1 MSARPPCILIVDDD
15 NDFVVMASRLLGYAG
30 YRTLTATSG
39 SAALDLLRQSF
50 PPSGHS
56 VNDVAWEG
64 QGERWREAGDGVD
77 LILLDVMLPD
87 VDGVEICR
95 RLRQDPALRYIP
107 IILVTALASADQV
120 IAGLDAGADDYIT
133 KPFEPPIWL
142 ARIRAQL
149 RVRSMERELE
159 QRNRDLAA
167 LNAVSAAVTSS
178 LELDEILTATMR
190 GIRDTLNVEAGI
202 LLLLDE
208 DRGSLV
214 FKQAFTNS
222 QDWIMERDFHAD
234 QGLIGFS
241 VQEQTPVVVND
252 VSSDPR
258 FHPASDTLGEDD
270 NPARSLACVPLLVKG
285 RALGAI
291 AVLNKRDG
299 PFSMRDLYLL
309 ESIAASVA
317 VAIENSRLF
326 HNLTVAYADLE
337 THRWQLLQSHN
348 TLQALFDGITDGLY
362 IVDATLN
369 LVAVNQARAARVQAQ
384 PEALIGRPCYQ
395 VLHGR
400 ESPCPGCLVGEVFRQ
415 PAGGKPH
422 PRQRINRQYG
432 PDGEQTEWEM
442 SVYPITD
449 AIQRPIQAIVLE
461 RDVTETR
468 RLEASLAQSEK
479 LAAIGQLAAGVAHE
493 INNPLTAIIANAQL
507 LRREIPSDDPR
518 YESVDLIVR
527 ASERAHKVIRGLL
540 DFARQERLE
549 FQPIDINASLS
560 TTLELVQ
567 HQFRQHNIVLNVQ
580 LTPGLPQV
588 YASQDHLQGVW
599 LNLLLNAR
607 DALIGR
613 ADPRVRV
620 QTGWEDSHITV
631 TISDNGPGIPP
642 AQLKRVLE
650 PFFTTK
656 APGQG
661 TGLGLSTCYRIIK
674 QHGGDLR
681 IDSQVEQGTTVV
693 VSLPVAG

>member
-1 MSARPPCILIVDDD
+1 MAARSPCILIVDDD
-15 NDFVVMASRLLGYAG
+15 NDFVVMASQLLGYAG

-39 SAALDLLRQSF
+39 DAALDLLHQLST
-50 PPSGHS
+50 
-56 VNDVAWEG
+56 DAQE
-64 QGERWREAGDGVD
+64 DGVD
-77 LILLDVMLPD
+77 LVLLDVMLPGI
-87 VDGVEICR
+87 DGVEVCR
-95 RLRQDPALRYIP
+95 RLRQAPALRHIP
-107 IILVTALASADQV
+107 IILVTALDTADQV
-120 IAGLDAGADDYIT
+120 ITGLDAGADDYIT
-133 KPFEPPIWL
+133 KPFEPAVLL

-149 RVRSMERELE
+149 RLRSMERELE

-167 LNAVSAAVTSS
+167 LNAITAAVTAS
-178 LELDEILTATMR
+178 LELDEILTATMQ
-190 GIRDTLNVEAGI
+190 GIRSVLDVEGGI

-208 DRGSLV
+208 ERGTLT
-214 FKQAFTNS
+214 FKQAFNHS
-222 QDWIMERDFHAD
+222 QDWIVERGAECS
-234 QGLIGFS
+234 QGLVAACLRERVS
-241 VQEQTPVVVND
+241 LVVND

-258 FHPASDTLGEDD
+258 FDPEQDTLGEGSQ
-270 NPARSLACVPLLVKG
+270 ATRSLACAPLLVKG
-285 RALGAI
+285 RPLGAI
-291 AVLNKRDG
+291 ALVNKIGG
-299 PFSMRDLYLL
+299 PFTRRDVHLL
-309 ESIAASVA
+309 ESIVASVA
-317 VAIENSRLF
+317 VALENSRLF
-326 HNLTVAYADLE
+326 HNLTAAYADLE

-369 LVAVNQARAARVQAQ
+369 LVAVNQARATRVNAQ
-384 PEALIGRPCYQ
+384 PEALIGRPCYE

-400 ESPCPGCLVGEVFRQ
+400 ESPCPGCLVNEVFRQ
-415 PAGGKPH
+415 PPGGKPQ

-432 PDGEQTEWEM
+432 PDGGQTEWEM

-449 AIQRPIQAIVLE
+449 AVQRPTQAIVLE

-507 LRREIPSDDPR
+507 LQREIPADDPR

-540 DFARQERLE
+540 DFARQERPE
-549 FQPIDINASLS
+549 FQPTDINASLS

-567 HQFRQHNIVLNVQ
+567 HQFRQHNIALDVQ

-588 YASQDHLQGVW
+588 EASHDHLQGVW

-607 DALIGR
+607 DALMGR
-613 ADPRVRV
+613 ANPRVRV
-620 QTGWEDSHITV
+620 QTGWENSHITV

-681 IDSQVEQGTTVV
+681 LDSQVGQGTTVV
-693 VSLPVAG
+693 VTLPVAE

>member
-1 MSARPPCILIVDDD
+1 MAARSPCILIVDDD
-15 NDFVVMASRLLGYAG
+15 NDFVVMTSQLLGYAG

-39 SAALDLLRQSF
+39 DAALDLLHQLSTDAQEDR
-50 PPSGHS
+50 
-56 VNDVAWEG
+56 
-64 QGERWREAGDGVD
+64 VD
-77 LILLDVMLPD
+77 LVLLDVMLRD
-87 VDGVEICR
+87 MDGIEICR
-95 RLRQDPALRYIP
+95 HLRQDPALRHIP
-107 IILVTALASADQV
+107 ILLVTALTGATQV
-120 IAGLDAGADDYIT
+120 TAGLDAGADDYIT
-133 KPFEPPIWL
+133 KPFEPSVLL

-149 RVRSMERELE
+149 RLRSMERELE

-167 LNAVSAAVTSS
+167 LNAITAAVTAS
-178 LELDEILTATMR
+178 LELDEILTATMQ
-190 GIRDTLNVEAGI
+190 GIRSVLDVEGSI

-208 DRGSLV
+208 ERGALM
-214 FKQAFTNS
+214 FKQAFTHS
-222 QDWIMERDFHAD
+222 QDWIVERDIHTG
-234 QGLIGFS
+234 QGLIGAS
-241 VQEQTPVVVND
+241 IQEQTPLVVDD
-252 VSSDPR
+252 VSRDPR
-258 FHPASDTLGEDD
+258 FSPASDALGEHD
-270 NPARSLACVPLLVKG
+270 NATRSLACVPLLVKG
-285 RALGAI
+285 HALGAI
-291 AVLNKRDG
+291 AVLNKRNG
-299 PFSMRDLYLL
+299 LFTTRDLYLL
-309 ESIAASVA
+309 ESIAASIA

-326 HNLTVAYADLE
+326 HNLSVAYADLE

-369 LVAVNQARAARVQAQ
+369 LVAVNQARAGQVNAQ
-384 PEALIGRPCYQ
+384 PETLIGRPCYE

-400 ESPCPGCLVGEVFRQ
+400 ESPCPGCLVNEVFRQ
-415 PAGGKPH
+415 PPGGKPQ

-432 PDGEQTEWEM
+432 PDGEQIEWEM

-449 AIQRPIQAIVLE
+449 AVQRPIQAIVLE

-507 LRREIPSDDPR
+507 LRREIPANDPR

-540 DFARQERLE
+540 DFARQERPE
-549 FQPIDINASLS
+549 FQPTDINASLS

-567 HQFRQHNIVLNVQ
+567 HQFRQHNIALDVQ

-588 YASQDHLQGVW
+588 EASHDHLQGVW

-607 DALIGR
+607 DAV
-613 ADPRVRV
+613 AACANPRVRV
-620 QTGWEDSHITV
+620 QTGWENSHIYV

-681 IDSQVEQGTTVV
+681 LDSQVGQGTTVV
-693 VSLPVAG
+693 VTLPVAG

>member
-1 MSARPPCILIVDDD
+1 MSAHPPCILIVDDD
-15 NDFVVMASRLLGYAG
+15 NDFVVMARQLLSYAG

-39 SAALDLLRQSF
+39 DAALELLHHLSTEVQ
-50 PPSGHS
+50 
-56 VNDVAWEG
+56 
-64 QGERWREAGDGVD
+64 GDGVD
-77 LILLDVMLPD
+77 LILLDVMMPGI
-87 VDGVEICR
+87 DGIEVCG
-95 RLRQDPALRYIP
+95 RLRQDPTFRHIP
-107 IILVTALASADQV
+107 IILVTALASAHQV
-120 IAGLDAGADDYIT
+120 TAGLDAGADDYIT
-133 KPFEPPIWL
+133 KPFEPSVLL

-167 LNAVSAAVTSS
+167 LNAITAAVTAS
-178 LELDEILTATMR
+178 LELDEILTATMQ
-190 GIRDTLNVEAGI
+190 GIRSVLDVEGGI

-208 DRGSLV
+208 ERGALL
-214 FKQAFTNS
+214 FKQAFSYS
-222 QDWIMERDFHAD
+222 QDWIVERGAECGR
-234 QGLIGFS
+234 GLIGAC
-241 VQEQTPVVVND
+241 VQERTSRVVND
-252 VSSDPR
+252 VSSDPC
-258 FHPASDTLGEDD
+258 FDPEDALSHVV
-270 NPARSLACVPLLVKG
+270 NGVVEGNAIRSLACTPLLVKG
-285 RALGAI
+285 RPLGAI
-291 AVLNKRDG
+291 ALVNKIAG
-299 PFSMRDLYLL
+299 PFTTRDLHLL

-317 VAIENSRLF
+317 IAIENSRLF
-326 HNLTVAYADLE
+326 HNLTAAYADLE
-337 THRWQLLQSHN
+337 RHRWQLLQSHN

-369 LVAVNQARAARVQAQ
+369 LVAVNQARAARVNAQ

-395 VLHGR
+395 VLQGR
-400 ESPCPGCLVGEVFRQ
+400 EGPCPGCLVGEVFRQ
-415 PAGGKPH
+415 LPGKTPQS
-422 PRQRINRQYG
+422 RQRINRQYG
-432 PDGEQTEWEM
+432 PDGELTEWEM
-442 SVYPITD
+442 NVYPITD
-449 AIQRPIQAIVLE
+449 ALHRPVQAIVLE

-507 LRREIPSDDPR
+507 LRQEIPADDPR

-549 FQPIDINASLS
+549 FQPIDINTSLS
-560 TTLELVQ
+560 AALELVQ
-567 HQFRQHNIVLNVQ
+567 HQFRQYNIALDVQ

-588 YASQDHLQGVW
+588 YASHDHLQGVW

-607 DALIGR
+607 DALMGR
-613 ADPRVRV
+613 ANPRVRV
-620 QTGWEDSHITV
+620 QTGWENSHIMV

-681 IDSQVEQGTTVV
+681 IESQVEQGTTVIV
-693 VSLPVAG
+693 TLPLSERFTSL

>member
-1 MSARPPCILIVDDD
+1 VVASHKHMGARPPCILIVDDD
-15 NDFVVMASRLLGYAG
+15 NDFVVMASQLLGYAG
-30 YRTLTATSG
+30 YRTLMATSG
-39 SAALDLLRQSF
+39 DAALDLLHQLST
-50 PPSGHS
+50 
-56 VNDVAWEG
+56 DA
-64 QGERWREAGDGVD
+64 QGDGVD
-77 LILLDVMLPD
+77 LVLLDVMLPD
-87 VDGVEICR
+87 ISGVEVCH
-95 RLRQDPALRYIP
+95 RLRQDPALRHIP
-107 IILVTALASADQV
+107 IILVTALASTDQV
-120 IAGLDAGADDYIT
+120 ITGLDTGADDYIT
-133 KPFEPPIWL
+133 KPFEPPVLL

-149 RVRSMERELE
+149 RLRSMERELE

-167 LNAVSAAVTSS
+167 LNAITAAVTAS
-178 LELDEILTATMR
+178 LELDEILTATMQ
-190 GIRDTLNVEAGI
+190 GIRSVLDVEGGI

-208 DRGSLV
+208 ERGTLM
-214 FKQAFTNS
+214 FKQAFNHS
-222 QDWIMERDFHAD
+222 QDWIVERGVECS
-234 QGLIGFS
+234 QGLIAACLRERAS
-241 VQEQTPVVVND
+241 LVVND
-252 VSSDPR
+252 VSGDPR
-258 FHPASDTLGEDD
+258 FDPEQDTLGEGSRDTAGRT
-270 NPARSLACVPLLVKG
+270 PTRSLACAPLLVKG
-285 RALGAI
+285 RPLGAI
-291 AVLNKRDG
+291 ALVNKIGG
-299 PFSMRDLYLL
+299 PFTRRDVHLL
-309 ESIAASVA
+309 ESIVASVA

-326 HNLTVAYADLE
+326 HNLTAAYADLE

-369 LVAVNQARAARVQAQ
+369 LVAVNQARATRVNAQ

-395 VLHGR
+395 VLHRR
-400 ESPCPGCLVGEVFRQ
+400 EGPCPGCLVGEVFRQ
-415 PAGGKPH
+415 PPGRKPQ
-422 PRQRINRQYG
+422 PRQRLHRQYG
-432 PDGEQTEWEM
+432 PDGELTEWEM
-442 SVYPITD
+442 SVYPISDVT
-449 AIQRPIQAIVLE
+449 QRPVQAIVLE

-507 LRREIPSDDPR
+507 LRREIPADDPR

-549 FQPIDINASLS
+549 FQLVDINASLS
-560 TTLELVQ
+560 TSLELVQ
-567 HQFRQHNIVLNVQ
+567 HQFRQHNIALDAQ

-607 DALIGR
+607 DALMGR
-613 ADPRVRV
+613 ANPRVRV
-620 QTGWEDSHITV
+620 QTGWENSHITV

-681 IDSQVEQGTTVV
+681 IESQVEQGTTVV
-693 VSLPVAG
+693 VTLPVAE

>member
-1 MSARPPCILIVDDD
+1 
-15 NDFVVMASRLLGYAG
+15 MASRLLGYAG

-39 SAALDLLRQSF
+39 DTALDLLRQLS
-50 PPSGHS
+50 
-56 VNDVAWEG
+56 A
-64 QGERWREAGDGVD
+64 EAQGDGPD
-77 LILLDVMLPD
+77 LILLDVMLPGI
-87 VDGVEICR
+87 DGIEVCR
-95 RLRQDPALRYIP
+95 RLRQDPALRHLP
-107 IILVTALASADQV
+107 ILLVTALASVDQV
-120 IAGLDAGADDYIT
+120 ITGLDAGADDYIT
-133 KPFEPPIWL
+133 KPFEPSVLL

-167 LNAVSAAVTSS
+167 LNAVTAAVTSS
-178 LELDEILTATMR
+178 LELDEILTATMQ
-190 GIRDTLNVEAGI
+190 GIRTVLDVEGGI

-208 DRGSLV
+208 DRGSLL
-214 FKQAFTNS
+214 FKQAFRDS
-222 QDWIMERDFHAD
+222 QEWIVERDIHAV
-234 QGLIGFS
+234 QGLIGS
-241 VQEQTPVVVND
+241 SLRERTPLVVND

-258 FHPASDTLGEDD
+258 FDPEQDALGEGS
-270 NPARSLACVPLLVKG
+270 NATRSLACVPLLVKG
-285 RALGAI
+285 RPLGAI
-291 AVLNKRDG
+291 ALVNKISG
-299 PFSMRDLYLL
+299 PFTTRDLYLL
-309 ESIAASVA
+309 ESIAAA
-317 VAIENSRLF
+317 VAIAIDNSRLF
-326 HNLTVAYADLE
+326 HNLTAAYADLE

-369 LVAVNQARAARVQAQ
+369 LVAVNQARAARADAQ

-400 ESPCPGCLVGEVFRQ
+400 EAPCPGCLVGEVFRQ
-415 PAGGKPH
+415 PPGKKPQ
-422 PRQRINRQYG
+422 PRQRIHRQYG

-442 SVYPITD
+442 SVYPIID
-449 AIQRPIQAIVLE
+449 ALHRPVQAIVLE

-507 LRREIPSDDPR
+507 LRREIPADDPR

-540 DFARQERLE
+540 DFARQEQLE
-549 FQPIDINASLS
+549 FQPTDINASLS

-567 HQFRQHNIVLNVQ
+567 HQFRQHGIALHVQ

-613 ADPRVRV
+613 ANPRVRV
-620 QTGWEDSHITV
+620 QTGWENSHITV

-661 TGLGLSTCYRIIK
+661 TGLGLSTCYRIVK

-681 IDSQVEQGTTVV
+681 IESQVEQGTTVV
-693 VSLPVAG
+693 VTLPVAE

>member
-1 MSARPPCILIVDDD
+1 
-15 NDFVVMASRLLGYAG
+15 MASQLLGYAG

-39 SAALDLLRQSF
+39 DAALDLLHQLST
-50 PPSGHS
+50 
-56 VNDVAWEG
+56 DAQE
-64 QGERWREAGDGVD
+64 DGVD
-77 LILLDVMLPD
+77 LVLLDVMLPGI
-87 VDGVEICR
+87 DGVEVCR
-95 RLRQDPALRYIP
+95 RLRQAPALRHIP
-107 IILVTALASADQV
+107 IILVTALDTADQV
-120 IAGLDAGADDYIT
+120 ITGLDAGADDYIT
-133 KPFEPPIWL
+133 KPFEPAVLL

-149 RVRSMERELE
+149 RLRSMERELE

-167 LNAVSAAVTSS
+167 LNAITAAVTAS
-178 LELDEILTATMR
+178 LELDEILTATMQ
-190 GIRDTLNVEAGI
+190 GIRSVLDVEGGI

-208 DRGSLV
+208 ERGTLT
-214 FKQAFTNS
+214 FKQAFNHS
-222 QDWIMERDFHAD
+222 QDWIVERGAECS
-234 QGLIGFS
+234 QGLVAACLRERVS
-241 VQEQTPVVVND
+241 LVVND

-258 FHPASDTLGEDD
+258 FDPEQDTLGEGSQ
-270 NPARSLACVPLLVKG
+270 ATRSLACAPLLVKG
-285 RALGAI
+285 RPLGAI
-291 AVLNKRDG
+291 ALVNKIGG
-299 PFSMRDLYLL
+299 PFTRRDVHLL
-309 ESIAASVA
+309 ESIVASVA
-317 VAIENSRLF
+317 VALENSRLF
-326 HNLTVAYADLE
+326 HNLTAAYADLE

-369 LVAVNQARAARVQAQ
+369 LVAVNQARATRVNAQ
-384 PEALIGRPCYQ
+384 PEALIGRPCYE

-400 ESPCPGCLVGEVFRQ
+400 ESPCPGCLVNEVFRQ
-415 PAGGKPH
+415 PPGGKPQ

-432 PDGEQTEWEM
+432 PDGGQTEWEM

-449 AIQRPIQAIVLE
+449 AVQRPTQAIVLE

-507 LRREIPSDDPR
+507 LQREIPADDPR

-540 DFARQERLE
+540 DFARQERPE
-549 FQPIDINASLS
+549 FQPTDINASLS

-567 HQFRQHNIVLNVQ
+567 HQFRQHNIALDVQ

-588 YASQDHLQGVW
+588 EASHDHLQGVW

-607 DALIGR
+607 DALMGR
-613 ADPRVRV
+613 ANPRVRV
-620 QTGWEDSHITV
+620 QTGWENSHITV

-681 IDSQVEQGTTVV
+681 LDSQVGQGTTVV
-693 VSLPVAG
+693 VTLPVAE